1 MVTVERIVPKLQGPA
16 VVARG
21 LVLTRGGRVA
31 LSVEHLDLEAGAVTA
46 LVGPNGSGKS
56 TLLHA
61 LAGLLVPDAGRL
73 EVLGQDPATVRRQVA
88 YVLQSVAVTEH
99 LPITVREV
107 VTMGRYATAGPVR
120 RLRPADRQLVD
131 AAIERLE
138 LTDLEHRHLGELS
151 GGQRQRALV
160 AQALAQDATVLL
172 LDEPLTGLDLASAD
186 RIREVIDAERDAGRT
201 VVVATHDLAEAHR
214 AEHLALLAGRVV
226 AAGPPATVL
235 TRQALVEAYGGR
247 LLNLDGDTLLLDD
260 GAHHDHGDPAHDHR
274 SSHPH

>member
-1 MVTVERIVPKLQGPA
+1 MPVISADRVVLVRDGRIALRVDALEVT
-16 VVARG
+16 
-21 LVLTRGGRVA
+21 
-31 LSVEHLDLEAGAVTA
+31 AGTVSA

-61 LAGLLVPDAGRL
+61 IAGLLEPSAGTIRLLGRSPTDA
-73 EVLGQDPATVRRQVA
+73 RRSVA

-107 VTMGRYATAGPVR
+107 VTMGRYATRGVLGRLGAG
-120 RLRPADRQLVD
+120 DRSAID

-138 LTDLEHRHLGELS
+138 LTGLVNRHLGELS
-151 GGQRQRALV
+151 GGERQRTLV
-160 AQALAQDATVLL
+160 AQALAQEADVLL

-186 RIREVIDAERDAGRT
+186 RIREVVDGERGAGRT
-201 VVVATHDLAEAHR
+201 IVVATHDLAEAQR
-214 AEHLALLAGRVV
+214 ADHLVLLAGRVV

-235 TRQALVEAYGGR
+235 TRPALAEAYGAR
-247 LLNLDGDTLLLDD
+247 LIRVDGETVLLDD
-260 GAHHDHGDPAHDHR
+260 AAHHDHGEAGHEAGHDPH